1 MSIKH
6 QSFHIVLFD
15 LFGYQGIPRKISFV
29 PEGRNT
35 LVKYFAGQRSKLS
48 FLLPLNPGTR
58 PSIGL
63 CKKREAISMSSIRVP
78 EENPEMIWINWCFEN
93 GFVAVSR
100 RSRLRKAGV
109 VTEIQQ
115 YIEIKMNVCPK

>member
-1 MSIKH
+1 MS
-6 QSFHIVLFD
+6 
-15 LFGYQGIPRKISFV
+15 
-29 PEGRNT
+29 N
-35 LVKYFAGQRSKLS
+35 
-48 FLLPLNPGTR
+48 
-58 PSIGL
+58 
-63 CKKREAISMSSIRVP
+63 IRVP

-115 YIEIKMNVCPK
+115 YIEIKINVCPKWPIIEEIK